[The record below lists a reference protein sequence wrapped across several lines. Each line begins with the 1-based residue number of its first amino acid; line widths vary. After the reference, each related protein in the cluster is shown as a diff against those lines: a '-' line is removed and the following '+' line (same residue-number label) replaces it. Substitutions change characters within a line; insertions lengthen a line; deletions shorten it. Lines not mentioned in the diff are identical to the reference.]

1 MTGYE
6 FDVVVVGG
14 GSAGC
19 AAAGRLCA
27 TTDLRVCLVEA
38 GPDYGPVGEGYW
50 PNDLLDV
57 RILPSSHDWG
67 YVEERANGS
76 TVPAPRAKVIGGCSA
91 HNHCAAVWGM
101 PDDYDRWAA
110 LGNTGW
116 AHADLQ
122 ALIDQVEQCGQATS
136 VHRGKHGALPT
147 RLISDGELSSW
158 QQAFLQTAEAFGYP
172 HLADLSL
179 PDPPHGVAPLH
190 VNVLDHT
197 RWNAAFAFL
206 DPVREFPTF
215 KTHDQTL
222 ADRLLIDQE
231 NATEL
236 ICRSGE
242 GEIELAAMVFILTA
256 GTYGSPAILLRSGI
270 GPGDHLD
277 DLTIPTAIEVPGV
290 GGNLHDHP
298 GVAVRFGP
306 STAARVGMEEERHR
320 GALFHSQVILRAG
333 SSRSAGGFDLHL
345 LPYLFE
351 TEAGSLELMMLA
363 YDMVPRSRGWVRL
376 RSEDP
381 EQPPLIERQLLTDP
395 EDGDMAA
402 LVDGFNLIR
411 QLAAAEPLAS
421 SIAVEVDPGPRV
433 QQLADLQAF
442 IRSTVEGYE
451 HPVGTCKMGPSTDP
465 LAVVDP
471 TGRVHGTSNIYVADA
486 SIMPQIP
493 RANTNLTCM
502 LIGMKVAD
510 AVAAAVRDLR

>member
-1 MTGYE
+1 MAGYE

-50 PNDLLDV
+50 PNDLLDIRV
-57 RILPSSHDWG
+57 LPSSHDWG
-67 YVEERANGS
+67 YVEERADGS
-76 TVPAPRAKVIGGCSA
+76 TSPEPRAKVIGGCSA

-101 PDDYDRWAA
+101 PEDYDRWAA
-110 LGNTGW
+110 SGNTGW
-116 AHADLQ
+116 AHADLLG
-122 ALIDQVEQCGQATS
+122 LIDQVEQCGQATS

-147 RLISDGELSSW
+147 RLFSASELCAW
-158 QQAFLQTAEAFGYP
+158 QQAFLQTAEACGYP
-172 HLADLSL
+172 QLADLSF
-179 PDPPHGVAPLH
+179 PDPSQGVAPLH

-206 DPVREFPTF
+206 DPVREFPTL
-215 KTHDQTL
+215 TIRDQTL

-231 NATEL
+231 SATEL

-242 GEIELAAMVFILTA
+242 GEIELAATMFILTA
-256 GTYGSPAILLRSGI
+256 GAYGSPAILLRSGI
-270 GPGDHLD
+270 GPSDHLA
-277 DLTIPTAIEVPGV
+277 DLTIPVVMEVPGV
-290 GGNLHDHP
+290 GGNLQEHP

-306 STAARVGMEEERHR
+306 SAAARAAMEEERHR

-333 SSRSAGGFDLHL
+333 SSRAAGGFDLHL

-351 TEAGSLELMMLA
+351 SQSGSLELMMLA
-363 YDMVPRSRGWVRL
+363 YDMVPRSRGRVRL

-381 EQPPLIERQLLTDP
+381 EQAPLIERQFLTDP
-395 EDGDMAA
+395 DDGDMAA

-411 QLAAAEPLAS
+411 QLAATEPLAS
-421 SIAVEVDPGPRV
+421 SIAAEVDPGPRV
-433 QQLADLQAF
+433 RQLADLHAF

-451 HPVGTCKMGPSTDP
+451 HPGGTCKMGSSTDP
-465 LAVVDP
+465 LAVVDA

-486 SIMPQIP
+486 SIMPEIP

-510 AVAAAVRDLR
+510 AAAAAVRDLR